1 MIIKPGSPGFI
12 IYWEFILLSN
22 ALTTFTFA
30 FGITAPIFV
39 VLLLGVLLK
48 KRGMI
53 DDTFIKSASAL
64 VYNIGLPVM
73 LFTTSASAN
82 FKHMADAGVLIAFG
96 VMTLLV
102 FAGSLL
108 TAHWFTQEPRDHGVM
123 IQGAF
128 RGNLVIL
135 GLAFCANAYGERGLA
150 TAALPVAMTVVLYN
164 VLSIYALNR
173 SLQRSSNSFKAT
185 LKGIV
190 KNPLMLAIAAG
201 LLFNASGLKMPA
213 VLLDSGQYL
222 SQMVLPLAL
231 ICIGGALDL
240 AQLKRV
246 DAATLS
252 ATLWKLVMSPLL
264 ACAIAIGLG
273 VRGENLAILFVL
285 AASPSATVSFVM
297 VQSMQGNSLLAAN
310 IVVQTTLWSLL
321 SVTLGL
327 CLLDLFHLI

>member
-1 MIIKPGSPGFI
+1 M
-12 IYWEFILLSN
+12 LTN
-22 ALTTFTFA
+22 ALATFSFA

-39 VLLLGVLLK
+39 VLFLGMLLK

-53 DDTFIKSASAL
+53 DDGFIKSASGL
-64 VYNIGLPVM
+64 VYTIGLPVM
-73 LFTTSASAN
+73 LFTTSASAD
-82 FKHMADAGVLIAFG
+82 FSHMADVGVLIAFG

-108 TAHWFTQEPRDHGVM
+108 TAHWFTQEPRDHGVI

-164 VLSIYALNR
+164 VLSIYVLNR
-173 SLQRSSNSFKAT
+173 SLQHSSNSIRAT
-185 LKGIV
+185 LNGIV

-201 LLFNASGLKMPA
+201 LLFNASGLNMPGI
-213 VLLDSGQYL
+213 LLDSGKYL

-240 AQLKRV
+240 SQLKRM

-252 ATLWKLVMSPLL
+252 ASLWKLILSPLL
-264 ACAIAIGLG
+264 ACGIAIGLG
-273 VRGENLAILFVL
+273 VRGESLAILFVL

-297 VQSMQGNSLLAAN
+297 VQAMKGNTLLAAN

-327 CLLDLFHLI
+327 WLLEILGLI

>member
-1 MIIKPGSPGFI
+1 M
-12 IYWEFILLSN
+12 LTN
-22 ALTTFTFA
+22 ALTTFSFA

-39 VLLLGVLLK
+39 VLFLGVLLK

-53 DDTFIKSASAL
+53 DDAFIKSASGL

-73 LFTTSASAN
+73 LFTTSASADFN
-82 FKHMADAGVLIAFG
+82 HMADAGVLIAFG

-102 FAGSLL
+102 FASSLR
-108 TAHWFTQEPRDHGVM
+108 TAHWFTQEPRDHGVI

-164 VLSIYALNR
+164 VLSIYVLNR

-190 KNPLMLAIAAG
+190 KNPLMLAIVAG

-213 VLLDSGQYL
+213 ILLDSGKYL

-240 AQLKRV
+240 SQLKRV

-252 ATLWKLVMSPLL
+252 ATLWKLVISPLL
-264 ACAIAIGLG
+264 ACGIAIGLG

-297 VQSMQGNSLLAAN
+297 VQAMKGNAVLAAN

-327 CLLDLFHLI
+327 WLLEISNFI